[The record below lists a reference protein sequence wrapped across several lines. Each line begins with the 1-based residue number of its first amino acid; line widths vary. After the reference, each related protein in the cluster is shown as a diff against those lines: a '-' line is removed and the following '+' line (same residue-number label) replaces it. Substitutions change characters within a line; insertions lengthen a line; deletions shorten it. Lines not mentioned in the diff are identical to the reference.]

1 MTTMFRQLGWDQ
13 KALYTESGLVCSFNS
28 VAPMKRLHSEDNN
41 IYGYGGQSQ

>member
-1 MTTMFRQLGWDQ
+1 MTAMFRQFGWEQ

-28 VAPMKRLHSEDNN
+28 VALTKRLHSDDNN